1 MKTVSVCAQITY
13 NYEVEIPDDVTF
25 EDEYDLL
32 AYVDT
37 EDPVYRD
44 LCGVLG
50 EAHLNYTGDTVSVI
64 DADTGDDLYA
74 M

>member
-1 MKTVSVCAQITY
+1 MKTLSVCVQVTY
-13 NYEVEIPDDVTF
+13 NYEVEIPDDTVF

-44 LCGVLG
+44 LCGVFC

-64 DADTGDDLYA
+64 DADTGDDIYCK
-74 M
+74 